1 MPQFQVVSV
10 SFFFQRLPGNQLL
23 VKTKESRFLLPS
35 FVTERQ
41 GQKRCKY
48 RENLKDFSDVFK
60 NMTSE
65 IFQTGLDQFGADL
78 SCIQPREPVCSLS
91 KKH

>member
-1 MPQFQVVSV
+1 M
-10 SFFFQRLPGNQLL
+10 
-23 VKTKESRFLLPS
+23 K
-35 FVTERQ
+35 
-41 GQKRCKY
+41 
-48 RENLKDFSDVFK
+48 KDKDRNDVFK

-91 KKH
+91 KNIEEQASMCTSSCTGEPSGDSDPPGLG